1 MLIKSKLYRAVLLL
15 LVISSIGVF
24 GYSVFWDYSFVDA
37 LYMTIITMT
46 TVGFSEVHSLD
57 GNGKLFTIGLI
68 VFSIS
73 SYGYAVTVLS
83 EYLASG
89 VIFEQFKR
97 KKVQQRIDKLEG
109 HAIVCGYGRN
119 GKQAIAKLIEFKMP
133 CLVIDKDP
141 EVFRLLEQ
149 LDVPYVDGN
158 AIEDESLL
166 RAGIGKAKSLITAL
180 PSDADN
186 LFVVLSARQIN
197 KELTIISRASKETS
211 ISKLRIAGASNII
224 MPDKLGGDHMA
235 SLVVTPDLVEF
246 VQRLTISEE
255 GSTNL
260 EEIAINNLPVEYLN
274 KTIRDLD
281 LRRQTGCSVIGFKK
295 ANQEYIIN
303 PEPSIVLEPD
313 TFLIVL
319 GRLKQIQRLQELF

>member
-15 LVISSIGVF
+15 LLIIAIGVF
-24 GYSVFWDYSFVDA
+24 GYNVFWDYTLVDA

-68 VFSIS
+68 IFSIS

-97 KKVQQRIDKLEG
+97 KRVQQRIDKLVG
-109 HAIVCGYGRN
+109 HTVVCGYGRN
-119 GKQAIAKLIEFKMP
+119 GKQAVAKLREFNMP
-133 CLVIDKDP
+133 CLVIDKNP
-141 EVFRLLEQ
+141 EVFKELEA
-149 LDVPYVDGN
+149 LNVPYVDGN
-158 AIEDESLL
+158 ATEDESLL
-166 RAGIGKAKSLITAL
+166 RAGISKAKSLIAAL

-186 LFVVLSARQIN
+186 LFIVLSARQIN
-197 KELTIISRASKETS
+197 KDFTIISRASNETS
-211 ISKLRIAGASNII
+211 ISKLRIAGATNII

-260 EEIAINNLPVEYLN
+260 EEIAINNLPVEYLY

-295 ANQEYIIN
+295 ENQEYIIN
-303 PEPSIVLEPD
+303 PEANTILEPD

-319 GRLKQIQRLQELF
+319 GRLKQIQKLQELF

>member
-15 LVISSIGVF
+15 WVIIAIGVF
-24 GYSVFWDYSFVDA
+24 GYTVFWDYSFVDA

-73 SYGYAVTVLS
+73 SYGYAVTVFS

-89 VIFEQFKR
+89 VMFEQFKIKR
-97 KKVQQRIDKLEG
+97 VQQRIDKLVG
-109 HAIVCGYGRN
+109 HTVVCGYGRN
-119 GKQAIAKLIEFKMP
+119 GKQAVAKLREFNMP
-133 CLVIDKDP
+133 CLVIDKNP
-141 EVFRLLEQ
+141 EVFKELEA
-149 LDVPYVDGN
+149 LNVPYVEGN
-158 AIEDESLL
+158 AIEDEALL
-166 RAGIGKAKSLITAL
+166 RAGISKAKSLIAAL

-186 LFVVLSARQIN
+186 LFIVLSARQIN
-197 KELTIISRASKETS
+197 KDFTIISRASKETS
-211 ISKLRIAGASNII
+211 VSKLRIAGATNII

-246 VQRLTISEE
+246 VQKLTISEE

-260 EEIAINNLPVEYLN
+260 EEIAINDLPKEYLN

-281 LRRQTGCSVIGFKK
+281 LRRQTGCTVIGFKK

-303 PEPSIVLEPD
+303 PEANIILEPD

-319 GRLKQIQRLQELF
+319 GRLKQIQKLQDLF